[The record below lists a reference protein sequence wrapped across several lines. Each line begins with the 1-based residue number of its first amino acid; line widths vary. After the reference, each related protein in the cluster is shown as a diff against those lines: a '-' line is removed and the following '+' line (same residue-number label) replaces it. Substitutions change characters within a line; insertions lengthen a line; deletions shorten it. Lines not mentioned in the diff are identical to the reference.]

1 MRLFFEYARQQKWYE
16 NTIFVLVADHT
27 NLAEH
32 PEYLTDAGRWAVPV
46 IFYTP
51 DGSLKGHRSGI
62 AQQIDIMPTVLGYL
76 GYDKPFISFGCN
88 LLDTPDEDTWAIN
101 YNNGIYQYFKGDYM
115 LQFDGEKT
123 IAVYAFKSDRLL
135 EHNLAGKVECQYEME
150 TMVKAIIQ
158 QYMSRMNSDM
168 LTPQ

>member
-1 MRLFFEYARQQKWYE
+1 
-16 NTIFVLVADHT
+16 
-27 NLAEH
+27 
-32 PEYLTDAGRWAVPV
+32 
-46 IFYTP
+46 
-51 DGSLKGHRSGI
+51 
-62 AQQIDIMPTVLGYL
+62 MPTVLGYL

-123 IAVYAFKSDRLL
+123 VAVYAFKSDRLL
-135 EHNLAGKVECQYEME
+135 EHNLAGKVKCQSEME